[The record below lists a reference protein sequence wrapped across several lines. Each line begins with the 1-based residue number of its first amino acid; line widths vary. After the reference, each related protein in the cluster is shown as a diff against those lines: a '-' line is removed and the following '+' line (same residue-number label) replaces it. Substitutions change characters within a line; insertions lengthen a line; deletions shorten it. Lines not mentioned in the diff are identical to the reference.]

1 MMVVVPTLALAGAD
15 SVDSLLAEP
24 RVTNMV
30 LVDSILQ
37 APATE
42 LESVPGWL
50 PTRELE

>member
-1 MMVVVPTLALAGAD
+1 MVVVPTLAPAGTD

-24 RVTNMV
+24 RVTKTV
-30 LVDSILQ
+30 LVDSTLQ
-37 APATE
+37 ASATE